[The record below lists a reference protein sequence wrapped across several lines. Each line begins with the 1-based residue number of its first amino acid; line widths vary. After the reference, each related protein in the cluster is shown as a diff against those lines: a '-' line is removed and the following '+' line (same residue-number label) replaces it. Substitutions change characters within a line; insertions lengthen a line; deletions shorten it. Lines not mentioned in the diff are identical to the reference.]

1 MAAPTAINQLRL
13 MVGDTST
20 DFVWL
25 ADETYKWLIET
36 HSSQLGAAIKALEMI
51 INQVALS
58 PQSVQTE
65 DLKETGPM
73 VEALERR
80 LKALKEEKI
89 SVPGD
94 VAIVGCND
102 DQVASFVTPGLS
114 TVKLHNDLVGMMAAK
129 TLMECLYTKREQG
142 LKIIVPNQLIL
153 RESCPE

>member
-13 MVGDTST
+13 MVGDTSA

-25 ADETYKWLIET
+25 ADETYEWLIET
-36 HSSQLGAAIKALEMI
+36 HYSQLGAAIKALEMI

-80 LKALKEEKI
+80 LKALKEEKA
-89 SVPGD
+89 SLASTNKGFPM
-94 VAIVGCND
+94 IVRSDRSNWD
-102 DQVASFVTPGLS
+102 DIDSIFR
-114 TVKLHNDLVGMMAAK
+114 N
-129 TLMECLYTKREQG
+129 C
-142 LKIIVPNQLIL
+142 
-153 RESCPE
+153 

>member
-13 MVGDTST
+13 MVGDTSA

-25 ADETYKWLIET
+25 ADETYEWLIET
-36 HSSQLGAAIKALEMI
+36 HPVQIDAAIKALEMI

-80 LKALKEEKI
+80 LKALKEEKALKEKSSLASI
-89 SVPGD
+89 NKGFPM
-94 VAIVGCND
+94 IVRSDRSNWD
-102 DQVASFVTPGLS
+102 DIDSIFR
-114 TVKLHNDLVGMMAAK
+114 N
-129 TLMECLYTKREQG
+129 C
-142 LKIIVPNQLIL
+142 
-153 RESCPE
+153 